1 MRSRIKYCIANWKMY
16 IHSNEIKH
24 FIDTFN
30 NQNFNSNT
38 EVVLCP
44 NFIDLMLASSL
55 ISKNSNIK
63 LGSQDV
69 SCFSHGAY
77 TGDVSLNMIKS
88 INCEYAIIGHSE
100 RRLYHDE
107 TNSKINEK
115 LKILNN
121 SSITPII
128 CIGETLEEKNLGKT
142 FNIIESQLN
151 EIFDGVDVLSNKKYL
166 IAYEPRWAIGT
177 GIAADIKT
185 IHSVYNYIKNI
196 IETIDKKY
204 RNLYLLY
211 GGSVNEKNASE
222 ILNVENIDGFLI
234 GSSSIKPNQFYKIYN
249 KF

>member
-1 MRSRIKYCIANWKMY
+1 MQSRMKYCIANWKMY

-30 NQNFNSNT
+30 NQVFNSNT

-55 ISKNSNIK
+55 ISNNSNIK

-69 SCFSHGAY
+69 SCFIHGAY
-77 TGDVSLNMIKS
+77 TGDVSLNMIES

-100 RRLYHDE
+100 RRLYHNE
-107 TNSKINEK
+107 TNSKINKK
-115 LKILNN
+115 LRILNN

-128 CIGETLEEKNLGKT
+128 CIGETFEEKKLDKT
-142 FNIIESQLN
+142 FDIIKLQLN
-151 EIFDGVDVLSNKKYL
+151 EIFNEVEILKDKNYL

-177 GIAADIKT
+177 GVAADVKT
-185 IHSVYNYIKNI
+185 IYSVYSYIKNI
-196 IETIDKKY
+196 IETINKKY

-222 ILNVENIDGFLI
+222 ILMVENIDGFLI
-234 GSSSIKPNQFYKIYN
+234 GSASINPDQFYKIYN